1 MMDYISLAGISVGLA
16 MDAFAV
22 CITNGAVC
30 RKEAVNLRFALRMAL
45 SFAVFQALMRM
56 IGWLIGKAGE
66 NLISSIDHWIALVLL
81 CYLGIQMIVEAVK
94 KGREGGEETCQADG
108 VSLRTLLALS
118 VATSIDALA
127 TGIIL
132 PSAVGAN
139 TLPLM
144 IFSVCAIGVI
154 TFFICMA
161 GVFLGK
167 TFGLLVAGKAEIL
180 GGMVLIA
187 IGLKIFIEHMFL

>member
-1 MMDYISLAGISVGLA
+1 MDYVSLVGIAVGLS

-30 RKEAVNLRFALRMAL
+30 KRENVNARFALRLAF
-45 SFAVFQALMRM
+45 SFGFFQALMPM

-66 NLISSIDHWIALVLL
+66 SLISSIDHWIALLL
-81 CYLGIQMIVEAVK
+81 LSYLGGRMIYESVK
-94 KGREGGEETCQADG
+94 KQRSGEQEDCRADN
-108 VSLRTLLALS
+108 VSFRTLMALS

-127 TGIIL
+127 TGLLL
-132 PSAVGAN
+132 PSAVGAYS
-139 TLPLM
+139 LSLM
-144 IFSVCAIGVI
+144 LISVGTIGLI
-154 TFFICMA
+154 TFCIGFC

-167 TFGLLVAGKAEIL
+167 TFGMLIAGKAEIL
-180 GGMVLIA
+180 GGVVLIG

>member
-1 MMDYISLAGISVGLA
+1 
-16 MDAFAV
+16 
-22 CITNGAVC
+22 
-30 RKEAVNLRFALRMAL
+30 
-45 SFAVFQALMRM
+45 
-56 IGWLIGKAGE
+56 
-66 NLISSIDHWIALVLL
+66 
-81 CYLGIQMIVEAVK
+81 MIVEAVK

-161 GVFLGK
+161 CFSGRPSVFSWPEKRKSLAAW
-167 TFGLLVAGKAEIL
+167 F
-180 GGMVLIA
+180 
-187 IGLKIFIEHMFL
+187 

>member
-1 MMDYISLAGISVGLA
+1 MDYISLVGIAVGLS

-30 RKEAVNLRFALRMAL
+30 RRENVTPRFALRMAA
-45 SFAVFQALMRM
+45 SFGFFQALMPM
-56 IGWLIGKAGE
+56 VGWLIGKAGE
-66 NLISSIDHWIALVLL
+66 SLISCVDHWIALLLL
-81 CYLGIQMIVEAVK
+81 CYLGGKMVYEAVK
-94 KGREGGEETCQADG
+94 KMRSGEQEECRAEN
-108 VSLRTLLALS
+108 VSFRTLMALS

-132 PSAVGAN
+132 PSAVGAYSL
-139 TLPLM
+139 TLMLV
-144 IFSVCAIGVI
+144 SVGAIGLI
-154 TFFICMA
+154 TFCIGFA

-167 TFGLLVAGKAEIL
+167 TFGMLIAGKAEIL
-180 GGMVLIA
+180 GGVVLVA